1 MCHIDIHTHILP
13 PSIPDWA
20 DKFGY
25 GGFIHLEPQS
35 NCQANMMIGDQFFRK
50 VESNC
55 WAPDDRHKDMVESGI
70 RKQVI
75 STVPVLFNYWA
86 KGEHALDTSRF
97 YNDHIADV
105 CRLHPDKFF
114 GLGTLPM
121 QDPQLACRELERC
134 INELGHVG
142 VEIGTHIN
150 DWNLNDKSLW
160 PFYETA
166 EKLDA
171 CIFVH
176 PWDMMA
182 KSKMERYWLPWLVG
196 MPAES
201 SLAIC
206 SLIFGGVFGQ
216 FPGLRFAFAHGGGSF
231 PFTFGRIKHGFDVR
245 PDLVAIDHNVSP
257 DYYLGHF
264 WVDSLVHDRNALD
277 FNLRLFGE
285 NKVAFGSDYPF
296 PLGDL
301 TGGKM
306 IAESDYSQAVK
317 DMIMW
322 KNALDWM
329 GKAE

>member
-13 PSIPDWA
+13 PTIPNWA
-20 DKFGY
+20 KKFGY
-25 GGFIHLEPQS
+25 SGFIHLEPENS
-35 NCQANMMIGDQFFRK
+35 CQANMMIGDRFFRK

-55 WAPDDRHKDMVESGI
+55 WSADERHKEMVETGI
-70 RKQVI
+70 KKQVL

-86 KGEHALDTSRF
+86 KAVDGYDTSRY

-105 CRLHPDKFF
+105 CSKHPDKFY

-121 QDPQLACRELERC
+121 QDVDLACRELERC
-134 INELGHVG
+134 IKELGMVG

-150 DWNLNDKSLW
+150 DWNLNEKALF
-160 PFYETA
+160 PFYKKA
-166 EKLDA
+166 EELNA

-182 KSKMERYWLPWLVG
+182 KEKMERYWLPWLVG

-216 FPGLRFAFAHGGGSF
+216 FPKLRFAFAHGGGSF
-231 PFTFGRIKHGFDVR
+231 PFTIGRIKHGFDVR
-245 PDLVAIDHNVSP
+245 PDLVAIDHKVSP
-257 DYYLGHF
+257 DTYLGHF
-264 WVDSLVHDRNALD
+264 WVDSLVHDKKALD
-277 FNLRLFGE
+277 YNIQLFGQ
-285 NKVAFGSDYPF
+285 NRIAFGSDYPF

-301 TGGKM
+301 TGGKF
-306 IAESDYSQAVK
+306 INESDYPQSLK
-317 DMIMW
+317 DKLMW
-322 KNALDWM
+322 KNALEWI
-329 GKAE
+329 GA

>member
-13 PSIPDWA
+13 PTIPNWA
-20 DKFGY
+20 KKFGY
-25 GGFIHLEPQS
+25 SGFIHLEPENS
-35 NCQANMMIGDQFFRK
+35 CQANMMIGDRFFRK

-55 WAPDDRHKDMVESGI
+55 WSADERHKEMVETGI
-70 RKQVI
+70 KKQVL

-86 KGEHALDTSRF
+86 KAVDGYDTSRY

-105 CRLHPDKFF
+105 SSKHPDKFY

-121 QDPQLACRELERC
+121 QDVDLACRELERC
-134 INELGHVG
+134 IKELGMVG

-150 DWNLNDKSLW
+150 DWNLNEKALF
-160 PFYETA
+160 PFYKKA
-166 EKLDA
+166 EELNA

-182 KSKMERYWLPWLVG
+182 KEKMERYWLPWLVG

-216 FPGLRFAFAHGGGSF
+216 FPKLRFAFAHGGGSF
-231 PFTFGRIKHGFDVR
+231 PFTIGRIKHGFDVR
-245 PDLVAIDHNVSP
+245 PDLVAIDHKVSP
-257 DYYLGHF
+257 DTYLGHF
-264 WVDSLVHDRNALD
+264 WVDSLVHDKKALD
-277 FNLRLFGE
+277 YNIQLFGQ
-285 NKVAFGSDYPF
+285 NRIAFGSDYPF

-301 TGGKM
+301 TGGKF
-306 IAESDYSQAVK
+306 INESDYPQSLK
-317 DMIMW
+317 DKLMW
-322 KNALDWM
+322 KNALEWI
-329 GKAE
+329 GA